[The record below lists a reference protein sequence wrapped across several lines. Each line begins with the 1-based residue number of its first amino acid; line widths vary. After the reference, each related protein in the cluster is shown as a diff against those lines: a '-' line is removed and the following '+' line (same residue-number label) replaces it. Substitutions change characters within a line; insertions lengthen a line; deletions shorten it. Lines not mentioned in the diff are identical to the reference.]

1 MQHINLPA
9 RRKLWSSG
17 RPLNVGHTSQ
27 CRNKFKFLS
36 VENRMLNASSSK
48 KPCTPNFSRLVKAVS
63 QWIRVGL
70 KLKNVPPP
78 RSKPR
83 TSFNL
88 KHYGDESELYTEKE
102 EHNFDHVSN
111 LKYYREQVTASLIHA
126 VCSADS
132 ERDLNPLPGSPSYSL
147 SKLDKETKPFVNYQP
162 VLHQANLVENLCFVC
177 CCVGLGSSISS
188 SR

>member
-1 MQHINLPA
+1 MNLPA
-9 RRKLWSSG
+9 SRKLKLQETPKCWAYI
-17 RPLNVGHTSQ
+17 PMQEV
-27 CRNKFKFLS
+27 NKFKFLS
-36 VENRMLNASSSK
+36 VENWMLKASSSK
-48 KPCTPNFSRLVKAVS
+48 EPCTPNFSRLVKAGS
-63 QWIRVGL
+63 QWIRVGP

-88 KHYGDESELYTEKE
+88 KHHGDESELYTEKE

-177 CCVGLGSSISS
+177 WVV
-188 SR
+188 